1 MSNQSDLAKSAAG
14 FNGDPLSID
23 TANNRVGVGTVSPL
37 TEIGFPIGND
47 IKISQAAG
55 TDHLAGNAG
64 SIGLTIIDGGGHSG
78 VFVNNS
84 HDGTYSDQFITFKT
98 AEGGVST
105 ATERMRIDPAGR
117 VTMPYQ
123 PHGAWT
129 QTLSATPS
137 VSILRNNGPVSSVS
151 VSSTGQN
158 GTIGRFTAPVTGLY
172 HFNVTTSQ
180 ITAGSSNLLVVIYI
194 NGTLGGTYLTNAV
207 PPTGEIIDMRSA
219 SNIQDG
225 PAYSHAIY
233 LSSSD
238 YVEFSVYRITTGYTD
253 SGNIICSA
261 YLIG

>member
-23 TANNRVGVGTVSPL
+23 TANNRVGIGTSSP
-37 TEIGFPIGND
+37 TSEITIGADTPQLDFYKNSSAD
-47 IKISQAAG
+47 VLANIRAETDAG
-55 TDHLAGNAG
+55 TGGKLVFQTKRNGNTA
-64 SIGLTIIDGGGHSG
+64 LDRMTID
-78 VFVNNS
+78 
-84 HDGTYSDQFITFKT
+84 DD
-98 AEGGVST
+98 
-105 ATERMRIDPAGR
+105 GR

-207 PPTGEIIDMRSA
+207 PPVGEIIDMRSA